1 MKWKHYVIN
10 ESNNIK
16 IKDASFKTLTSG
28 STGQVLYLFFNDN
41 KFESSQNYWRL
52 IWFVNFKI
60 YKINRGARKL
70 T

>member
-16 IKDASFKTLTSG
+16 IKYASFKTLTSG

-41 KFESSQNYWRL
+41 KFESSQDHWRL
-52 IWFVNFKI
+52 I
-60 YKINRGARKL
+60 
-70 T
+70 

>member
-1 MKWKHYVIN
+1 MKWKQYVIN

-41 KFESSQNYWRL
+41 KFESSQDHWRL
-52 IWFVNFKI
+52 IWL
-60 YKINRGARKL
+60 L
-70 T
+70 TLRFIRLIEVRVS